1 MTTRGTDD
9 QVAHEITQLRGVAE
23 STDARLANIHE
34 TLQATQEDIR
44 VGNAAI
50 LESVLKTDHKM
61 GFILESVLKTDIKTT
76 LILETV
82 QATDI
87 KTGLILET
95 LVATREDI
103 QVGNAAIL
111 EVLREIRET
120 LGEMSQQLSQL
131 Y

>member
-44 VGNAAI
+44 VGNAA
-50 LESVLKTDHKM
+50 
-61 GFILESVLKTDIKTT
+61 ILESVLKTDIKTT

-120 LGEMSQQLSQL
+120 LGEMSQQLSRL